1 MYIVAIAWLYVLL
14 LISIMQ
20 PTVFRGIVTFV
31 AAGLFPLG
39 LLLYLMGTPRRRRDL
54 AAREHAPDAQP
65 AQQTV
70 EAGEAAQEMPGA
82 PSSSPSDVSSS
93 ASSGALSA
101 ALSRPPTG
109 DVSRTPGT
117 SGTAPSAP

>member
-39 LLLYLMGTPRRRRDL
+39 LLLYLLGSPRRRRDR
-54 AAREHAPDAQP
+54 AARGQALEAP
-65 AQQTV
+65 
-70 EAGEAAQEMPGA
+70 EAPQSTQATPV
-82 PSSSPSDVSSS
+82 P
-93 ASSGALSA
+93 LN
-101 ALSRPPTG
+101 PP
-109 DVSRTPGT
+109 DQSK
-117 SGTAPSAP
+117 